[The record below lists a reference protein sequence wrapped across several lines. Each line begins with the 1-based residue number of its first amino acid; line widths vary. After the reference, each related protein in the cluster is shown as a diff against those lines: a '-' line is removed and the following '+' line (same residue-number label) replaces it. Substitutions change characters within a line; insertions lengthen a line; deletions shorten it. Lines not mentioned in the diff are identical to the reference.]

1 MITLATNHV
10 NTQPIR
16 DVEWACLEKL
26 LDIVGIDSPRSVP
39 SFLSSFISRSASLHE
54 RRRA

>member
-26 LDIVGIDSPRSVP
+26 LDIVGIHSPRSVP
-39 SFLSSFISRSASLHE
+39 SFLSSFISRSASLRE
-54 RRRA
+54 RRA